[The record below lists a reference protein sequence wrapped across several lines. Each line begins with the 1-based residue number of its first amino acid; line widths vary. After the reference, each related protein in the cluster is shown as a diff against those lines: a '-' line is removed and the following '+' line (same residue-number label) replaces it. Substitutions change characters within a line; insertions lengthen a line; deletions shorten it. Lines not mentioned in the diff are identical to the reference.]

1 MGLVGALQAMKL
13 GSIEP
18 TGAFSS
24 NWTIET
30 VAVVIIGGVGTRAGP
45 LIGAVF
51 YVVLAELL
59 RGLPEIHA
67 AVTGVILL
75 VVIRF
80 APRGLWGLLTE
91 IWAARQMPGE
101 ALDA

>member
-1 MGLVGALQAMKL
+1 
-13 GSIEP
+13 
-18 TGAFSS
+18 
-24 NWTIET
+24 